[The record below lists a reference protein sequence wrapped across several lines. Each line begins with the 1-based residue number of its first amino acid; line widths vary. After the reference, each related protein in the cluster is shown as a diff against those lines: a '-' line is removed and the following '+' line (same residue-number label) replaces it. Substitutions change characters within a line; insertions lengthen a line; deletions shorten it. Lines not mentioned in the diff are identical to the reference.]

1 MICRYW
7 FFNHEFKFQD
17 YVRNGCHDLTILS
30 VNVGNTAIITDKNLI
45 IVVMVDIEYSMDIYM
60 SLNNN
65 IGEVMKNTEKLKFAS
80 DHLKLRKICKHPI
93 KE

>member
-1 MICRYW
+1 MYAMVVMIW
-7 FFNHEFKFQD
+7 QF
-17 YVRNGCHDLTILS
+17 LS

-93 KE
+93 KEWSYLIR

>member
-1 MICRYW
+1 
-7 FFNHEFKFQD
+7 
-17 YVRNGCHDLTILS
+17 
-30 VNVGNTAIITDKNLI
+30 
-45 IVVMVDIEYSMDIYM
+45 MVDIEYSMDIYM